1 MSRFEAALRR
11 PAAAITKA
19 VGTMTCALAFAL
31 ITLVALP
38 SAIES
43 GNVVTIVIWVSSSF
57 LQLVL
62 LSVLALGQQIQ
73 GEATEAVLRETHDIA
88 QESRA
93 EVKAMLGEL
102 LDLSKN
108 NSS

>member
-1 MSRFEAALRR
+1 MKAIEAALRR
-11 PAAAITKA
+11 PAVVITNA
-19 VGTMTCALAFAL
+19 VGTMTCAIVFAL
-31 ITLVALP
+31 IALVALP
-38 SAIES
+38 GAIAS
-43 GNVVTIVIWVSSSF
+43 GSVVTIVIWASSSF

-93 EVKAMLGEL
+93 EVKVMLEEL
-102 LDLSKN
+102 LELSKN
-108 NSS
+108 NFS